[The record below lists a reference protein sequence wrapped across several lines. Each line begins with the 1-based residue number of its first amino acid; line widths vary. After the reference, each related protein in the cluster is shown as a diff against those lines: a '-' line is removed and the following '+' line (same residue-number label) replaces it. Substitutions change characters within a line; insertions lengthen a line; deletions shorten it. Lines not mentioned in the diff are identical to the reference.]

1 MDLSQKS
8 LEKASGKAWF
18 KQAAAEPSRD
28 GPSGARPIRVF
39 HRSVLSRSSTGSI
52 GSYRIGQQACEA
64 RAMTDGRRPI
74 ATRSATW
81 ARWVARQLDS
91 LGFTPNSI
99 SIASIGFAAISGA
112 AAWTG
117 LWLVAAAGI
126 QLRLLC
132 NLFDGMVAVEG
143 GKATATGG
151 VYNELPDR
159 LADSLT
165 LIGIGYG
172 CGWPQLGLWC
182 ALGAALT
189 AYVRVLGA
197 SLGAPHFFFG
207 PMAKQHR
214 MALCT
219 AALMVAHALWPS
231 LLAPSLGLILA
242 GTLITSALRA
252 RAICAHLEKPQ
263 D

>member
-1 MDLSQKS
+1 
-8 LEKASGKAWF
+8 
-18 KQAAAEPSRD
+18 
-28 GPSGARPIRVF
+28 
-39 HRSVLSRSSTGSI
+39 
-52 GSYRIGQQACEA
+52 
-64 RAMTDGRRPI
+64 MTEGRRPI
-74 ATRSATW
+74 ATRSKSW
-81 ARWVARQLDS
+81 ARWTARQLDR

-112 AAWTG
+112 AAWAG
-117 LWLVAAAGI
+117 LWLLAAAGI

-143 GKATATGG
+143 GKATPTGG
-151 VYNELPDR
+151 VFNELPDR
-159 LADSLT
+159 VADSLT

-172 CGWPQLGLWC
+172 VGWPQLGLWC
-182 ALGAALT
+182 ALGAAIT

-219 AALMVAHALWPS
+219 AALIVSYWWRPWILIPVLS
-231 LLAPSLGLILA
+231 VILA
-242 GTLITSALRA
+242 GTLLTSAARA
-252 RAICAHLEKPQ
+252 RAICAHLQEAALVEPSLSS
-263 D
+263 DG

>member
-1 MDLSQKS
+1 
-8 LEKASGKAWF
+8 
-18 KQAAAEPSRD
+18 
-28 GPSGARPIRVF
+28 
-39 HRSVLSRSSTGSI
+39 
-52 GSYRIGQQACEA
+52 
-64 RAMTDGRRPI
+64 MTQGRRPI

-91 LGFTPNSI
+91 LGMTPNSI

-117 LWLVAAAGI
+117 LWLLAAAGI

-143 GKATATGG
+143 GKASPTGG

-159 LADSLT
+159 VADSLT

-172 CGWPQLGLWC
+172 AGWPQLGLWC
-182 ALGAALT
+182 ALGAAVT

-197 SLGAPHFFFG
+197 SLGAPHYFFG

-219 AALMVAHALWPS
+219 AALIVAYWQSWVLVPT
-231 LLAPSLGLILA
+231 LTVILA
-242 GTLITSALRA
+242 GTLVTSGLRA
-252 RAICAHLEKPQ
+252 RAICAHLESPPTSESAGQ
-263 D
+263 PDPSA